1 MADNDTISFSLVTG
15 ASSGIGFELAK
26 VAAEHG
32 SDLLIAADG
41 PEIHAAAEQLRQTGV
56 EVFVVQ
62 ADLATMDG
70 VDQLHEKYSGLG
82 RPLDAIYANAGRGI
96 GKAFLDQSFDDIKH
110 VIDTNVT
117 GTLYLLH
124 RFVGDMRQQGW
135 GKVLITGS
143 IAGLMPGTYNAV
155 YNGRGSH
162 RIQELPRQPERTD
175 QGGAEAALRNCIRVP
190 KLTRTFTSYSQPNDP
205 RTRHSPSLRKASDL
219 ELSLRTDRG
228 GGRDSVQA
236 LGAERCQS

>member
-70 VDQLHEKYSGLG
+70 VDQLHEKFRTWATARRDLRECRQGHRQSIP
-82 RPLDAIYANAGRGI
+82 RP
-96 GKAFLDQSFDDIKH
+96 
-110 VIDTNVT
+110 
-117 GTLYLLH
+117 
-124 RFVGDMRQQGW
+124 
-135 GKVLITGS
+135 
-143 IAGLMPGTYNAV
+143 
-155 YNGRGSH
+155 
-162 RIQELPRQPERTD
+162 EL
-175 QGGAEAALRNCIRVP
+175 
-190 KLTRTFTSYSQPNDP
+190 
-205 RTRHSPSLRKASDL
+205 
-219 ELSLRTDRG
+219 
-228 GGRDSVQA
+228 
-236 LGAERCQS
+236 